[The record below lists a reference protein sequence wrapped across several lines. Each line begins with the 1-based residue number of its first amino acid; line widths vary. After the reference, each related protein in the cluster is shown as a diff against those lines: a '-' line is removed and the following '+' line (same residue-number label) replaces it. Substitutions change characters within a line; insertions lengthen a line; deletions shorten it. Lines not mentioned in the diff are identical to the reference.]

1 MIKWTKLITH
11 MLTSTIENLSRNMDI
26 FVQKIRSKLAKF
38 KISIGRLQNQNYIFD
53 NKMIIKL
60 YIVKFRSHCF
70 VRLIV
75 FN

>member
-38 KISIGRLQNQNYIFD
+38 KVSIGRLQNQNYIFD